1 MRIRPKC
8 FLISNMH
15 EVECQR
21 WSISH
26 SAIAVF
32 NVAWLKLEAINN
44 NLAKKYV
51 SALLKATPTTSFS
64 QPEQNT
70 KKKRKKTDLIKMR
83 LYYNNFVLQCRSDG
97 EISFFFLHRLKC
109 T

>member
-1 MRIRPKC
+1 
-8 FLISNMH
+8 MH
-15 EVECQR
+15 EVECQS

-32 NVAWLKLEAINN
+32 NVAWLKLKAINN

-51 SALLKATPTTSFS
+51 SALLKVTPTTSVS

-70 KKKRKKTDLIKMR
+70 KKKEKKTDLIKMR

-97 EISFFFLHRLKC
+97 KISLFFFP
-109 T
+109 TPS

>member
-8 FLISNMH
+8 FPIANMH

-26 SAIAVF
+26 RAIAVF
-32 NVAWLKLEAINN
+32 NVAWLKLKAINN

-51 SALLKATPTTSFS
+51 SALLKATPTSTVS

-70 KKKRKKTDLIKMR
+70 KKRKENGPHKNVSL
-83 LYYNNFVLQCRSDG
+83 LQ
-97 EISFFFLHRLKC
+97 
-109 T
+109 

>member
-1 MRIRPKC
+1 
-8 FLISNMH
+8 MH
-15 EVECQR
+15 EVECQS

-32 NVAWLKLEAINN
+32 NVAWLELKAINN

-51 SALLKATPTTSFS
+51 SALLKVTPTTSVS

-70 KKKRKKTDLIKMR
+70 KK
-83 LYYNNFVLQCRSDG
+83 
-97 EISFFFLHRLKC
+97 
-109 T
+109 